1 MEDDEGQDDDEEDQD
16 HADPEQLQQDVG
28 VNQDSRNGA
37 HQPAGIDLTDE
48 QLIEL
53 IQNAHALSPDQQAQL

>member
-1 MEDDEGQDDDEEDQD
+1 MEDDEVQDDGEEDQD
-16 HADPEQLQQDVG
+16 HADPGQINQDEG
-28 VNQDSRNGA
+28 VNQDSPNGA

-53 IQNAHALSPDQQAQL
+53 IQNAHALTPDQQQ